1 MSKRKKEKYVAV
13 LAVCTK
19 QVFIF
24 FFFLLLGTLC
34 VQLSKISVKLT
45 VCKTKNK
52 ETGILCVTVLT
63 WHFCLLF
70 HPCSS

>member
-1 MSKRKKEKYVAV
+1 MHKTGFD
-13 LAVCTK
+13 L
-19 QVFIF
+19 F

-45 VCKTKNK
+45 VRKTKNK